1 MSERPNLRGT
11 GFQPVIERRQGLKT
25 RATFALA
32 RLRAELKPFKLHWFP
47 TLGSTNAH
55 AAKMRRE
62 GRLLAPAVVLTGR
75 QTAGRGRGSNV
86 WHSPRG
92 VITVS
97 FVLSVHDTL
106 PPQHVPLVAGLAVR
120 NAIQACGISGVGIK
134 WPNDLWFDD
143 RKVAGLLCERF
154 GSIDVI
160 GVGLNANLD
169 VKALPPSIAKTTTS
183 LHQIAGLPID
193 ATTLIAAM
201 AGSLRRSLDDERTSL
216 ASVLDV
222 WRTHDVL
229 NGRRIRV
236 SREGE
241 PDVVGSA
248 MGIDPSG
255 RFRVKTGLKVEA
267 LLNGT
272 VRLAVR

>member
-1 MSERPNLRGT
+1 MQETEQLVP
-11 GFQPVIERRQGLKT
+11 EA
-25 RATFALA
+25 RATFDLD
-32 RLRAELKPFKLHWFP
+32 RLRVGLKPFKLHWFP

-75 QTAGRGRGSNV
+75 QTSGRGRGSNV

-97 FVLSVHDTL
+97 FVLHVHDTL

-120 NAIQACGISGVGIK
+120 DAIEACGIPGVGIK

-154 GSIDVI
+154 GSIDII

-169 VKALPPSIAKTTTS
+169 VKALPPALAKTTTS
-183 LHQIAGLPID
+183 LHQIAGRPID
-193 ATTLIAAM
+193 ASTLVAAIAQ
-201 AGSLRRSLDDERTSL
+201 SLRRSLDDERMSL
-216 ASVLDV
+216 ASVLGV

-236 SREGE
+236 TREGE
-241 PDVVGSA
+241 PDVVGSSL
-248 MGIDPSG
+248 GIDTSG
-255 RFRVKTGLKVEA
+255 RLRVKTGGKIEA

-272 VRLAVR
+272 VRPAVR